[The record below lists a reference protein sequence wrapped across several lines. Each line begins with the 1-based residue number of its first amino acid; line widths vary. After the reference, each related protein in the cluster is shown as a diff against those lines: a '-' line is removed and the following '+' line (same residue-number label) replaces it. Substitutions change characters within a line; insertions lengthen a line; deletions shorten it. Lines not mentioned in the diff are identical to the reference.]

1 MCKRSTNTAAFTL
14 VHYERKQAMRIYIIW
29 KDDLFDDDRDIKAI
43 TFDPIEAIDLSDRN
57 LNRIQVY
64 DMAAK
69 VFIEVDMIG
78 NYILINETQW
88 KLIS

>member
-1 MCKRSTNTAAFTL
+1 MK
-14 VHYERKQAMRIYIIW
+14 IYIVW
-29 KDDLFDDDRDIKAI
+29 KDDLFDDDRDIKGI

-64 DMAAK
+64 DMAEK